1 MRVTVLGCGPS
12 GGVPL
17 IGNDWGDCD
26 PKNPKNRRRRAS
38 ILVEDRG
45 ARILVDASP
54 DMRLQLLDAGVDRLD
69 AILFTHAHADHC
81 HGIDEV
87 RALNRAMG
95 QSLPI
100 YASPRT
106 MAELQQRFAYIF
118 RPSDPAAGAVFYKP
132 SLNPSLIEGPFEV
145 AGVRAVP
152 FKQDHGF
159 TTSLGFRFGTFA
171 YSTDLVRLDD
181 AGFAALEGIETWLVD
196 CYRRTPHPTHTHLA
210 QTVEWIARV
219 RPRRAILTHMDGQLD
234 YDTLRRELPAGIEPG
249 FDGMVIEL

>member
-17 IGNDWGDCD
+17 IGNDWGECD

-38 ILVEDRG
+38 ILVEDHG

-54 DMRLQLLDAGVDRLD
+54 DMRVQLLDAGVDRLD

-106 MAELQQRFAYIF
+106 MAELERRFAYIF

-132 SLNPSLIEGPFEV
+132 SLVPSLIDGPFDV

-152 FKQDHGF
+152 FEQDHGF
-159 TTSLGFRFGTFA
+159 TTSLGFRFAALA
-171 YSTDLVRLDD
+171 YSTDLVRLDQ
-181 AGFAALEGIETWLVD
+181 AGFAALEGIDTWIVD

-210 QTVEWIARV
+210 QTLEWIARV
-219 RPRRAILTHMDGQLD
+219 KPRRAILTHMDGQLD
-234 YDTLRRELPAGIEPG
+234 YETLRRELPAAVEPA

>member
-17 IGNDWGDCD
+17 LGNDWGDCD
-26 PKNPKNRRRRAS
+26 RANPRNRRRRAS
-38 ILVEDRG
+38 ILVEHNG
-45 ARILVDASP
+45 AQILVDTSP
-54 DMRLQLLDAGVDRLD
+54 DMRMQLLDAGVGRLD

-100 YASPRT
+100 FASPKT
-106 MAELQQRFAYIF
+106 MAELKQRFSYIF

-132 SLNPSLIEGPFEV
+132 SLVPSLIEGPFEV
-145 AGVRAVP
+145 AGVGVVP
-152 FKQDHGF
+152 FEQNHGF
-159 TTSLGFRFGTFA
+159 TTSLGFRFGAFA
-171 YSTDLVRLDD
+171 YSTDLVSLDET
-181 AGFAALEGIETWLVD
+181 GFAALEGVETWIVD

-210 QTVEWIARV
+210 QTLQWIARLK
-219 RPRRAILTHMDGQLD
+219 PRRAILTHMDVQLD
-234 YDTLRRELPAGIEPG
+234 YETLRRELPAGVEPA
-249 FDGMVIEL
+249 FDGMAIEA

>member
-1 MRVTVLGCGPS
+1 MKVTVLGCGPS

-17 IGNDWGDCD
+17 IGNDWGECD
-26 PKNPKNRRRRAS
+26 PANPKNRRRRAS
-38 ILVEDRG
+38 ILVEDKG

-54 DMRLQLLDAGVDRLD
+54 DMRMQLLDAGVDRLD

-106 MAELQQRFAYIF
+106 MAELKQRFSYIF

-132 SLNPSLIEGPFEV
+132 SLMPTLIDGPFEV
-145 AGVRAVP
+145 AGVGVAP
-152 FKQDHGF
+152 FDQDHGF
-159 TTSLGFRFGTFA
+159 TTSLGFRFGPFA
-171 YSTDLVRLDD
+171 YSTDLVSLDE
-181 AGFAALEGIETWLVD
+181 AGFAALEGIETWVVD

-210 QTVEWIARV
+210 QTLEWIARV
-219 RPRRAILTHMDGQLD
+219 RPKRAILTHMDVQLD
-234 YDTLRRELPAGIEPG
+234 YETLRGELPGGVEPG
-249 FDGMVIEL
+249 YDGMTIEL

>member
-1 MRVTVLGCGPS
+1 MRVTILGCGPS

-26 PKNPKNRRRRAS
+26 PWNPRNRRRRAS
-38 ILVEDRG
+38 ILIQQGE

-54 DMRLQLLDAGVDRLD
+54 DMRAQLLDAGVARLD

-106 MAELQQRFAYIF
+106 MAELQQRFSYIF
-118 RPSDPAAGAVFYKP
+118 RPSDPATGASFYKP
-132 SLNPSLIEGPFEV
+132 SLLPRLIEAPFEV
-145 AGVRAVP
+145 AGVRVIP
-152 FKQDHGF
+152 FEQNHGF
-159 TTSLGFRFGTFA
+159 STSLGFRFGAFA
-171 YSTDLVRLDD
+171 YSTDLVALDE
-181 AGFAALEGIETWLVD
+181 AGFAVLEGTETWIVD

-210 QTVEWIARV
+210 QTLEWIARLK
-219 RPRRAILTHMDGQLD
+219 PKRAILTHMDVQLD
-234 YDTLRRELPAGIEPG
+234 YDTLRGELPPGVEPG
-249 FDGMVIEL
+249 YDGMTIEV